1 MLIIQQV
8 GGWQWQ
14 GAGVAL
20 KGPSSSQEGCS
31 SPWAGALCQRCEHT
45 HVHAGAQIP
54 ETVYPMYKA
63 FIEPDLKLAQLR
75 IYNSF
80 NPFAGARPGPGAP
93 VCGHR

>member
-1 MLIIQQV
+1 MPCASAASTRTCTQV
-8 GGWQWQ
+8 
-14 GAGVAL
+14 L
-20 KGPSSSQEGCS
+20 KKGLRAPVPRVPTPFAHPPPPNASGLQPS
-31 SPWAGALCQRCEHT
+31 
-45 HVHAGAQIP
+45 QITD
-54 ETVYPMYKA
+54 TVYPMYKA